1 MSLPFRSREW
11 IGVALAL
18 AAAAA
23 FALGN
28 AAVGLAYQSGSNPLT
43 VAAVRFVLPTVALV
57 IWLRRSGVPLRL
69 PARDGAIAVALGVLS
84 SITSWSLLTAMGA
97 IPVALAILVFYLFP
111 LVAAA
116 ILAAC
121 GWETLGWRRMAAIVL
136 AFAGLALALDPHG
149 GSFDARGVALAFV
162 AALALGTVITVSSRV
177 FRAGES
183 RPVTLYM
190 AAVAGAL
197 LMILCAV
204 DGDVALPRTGLGWAG
219 FVGGAAFYAFAMISF
234 FVAIALVGPGRVSL
248 LSYAEPAITAGLGV
262 VVLGE
267 ALAPVQVAGIVLV
280 VTALVGVTWWRPR
293 AR

>member
-11 IGVALAL
+11 TGIALAL
-18 AAAAA
+18 AAAAT

-28 AAVGLAYQSGSNPLT
+28 AAVSLAYQGGSNPLT
-43 VAAVRFVLPTVALV
+43 VAAVRFVLPTAALL
-57 IWLRRSGVPLRL
+57 IWLRRSGVSLRL
-69 PARDGAIAVALGVLS
+69 PARDGWIAVALGALS
-84 SITSWSLLTAMGA
+84 ALTSWALLTAMGV
-97 IPVALAILVFYLFP
+97 IPVAMAILVFYLFP

-121 GWETLGWRRMAAIVL
+121 GWETLGWRRVAAIVL

-149 GSFDARGVALAFV
+149 GRFDARGVALAV
-162 AALALGTVITVSSRV
+162 AAALSLGTVIAVSSRV

-197 LMILCAV
+197 LMALCAMH
-204 DGDVALPRTGLGWAG
+204 GDVALPRTGLGWAG
-219 FVGGAAFYAFAMISF
+219 FVGGTAFYAFAMISF
-234 FVAIALVGPGRVSL
+234 FVAIAMVGPGRVSL
-248 LSYAEPAITAGLGV
+248 LSYAEPVITAGLGV

-280 VTALVGVTWWRPR
+280 VAALVGATWWRPQ